1 MLIESVNMTFDT
13 TSSNTGHL
21 TAACIAI
28 QDKLQR
34 AVLWSGCRHHIGE
47 VLLSHVFTDLK
58 IEASKSPDVT
68 LFKRLRSNWDLMP
81 HDSSH
86 VLPFC
91 PADHSLQAQELL
103 TVMKGETIAIAAEE
117 VEFLRDDYK
126 EFTELTLLYLASE
139 KHAVTFKR
147 PGALHK
153 ARWMAKLIYTLKIA
167 LCQTQIGEL
176 PPDTI
181 TSRHQVQKVRA
192 FATFVA
198 HVYMIWWLTCKKTV
212 DSPWNDL
219 KLYKC
224 LLAYETVDKLISHSA
239 IRALNR
245 HLWYLTAEMVP
256 LALFST
262 RVPLNERRAV
272 ADALLKFRP
281 SSLSDLQAPLHRFG
295 NGWGK
300 PNFPSCINS

>member
-1 MLIESVNMTFDT
+1 MTFDT

-28 QDKLQR
+28 QEKLQR

-47 VLLSHVFTDLK
+47 VILSHVFTDLK

-68 LFKRLRSNWDLMP
+68 LFTRLRSNWELMS
-81 HDSSH
+81 HDYSH
-86 VLPFC
+86 ILPFC

-103 TVMKGETIAIAAEE
+103 AIMKEEAIAIAAAK
-117 VEFLRDDYK
+117 VAFLRDDYK
-126 EFTELTLLYLASE
+126 EFTELTLLYLSSE
-139 KHAVTFKR
+139 KHVVTFKR

-167 LCQTQIGEL
+167 LCETQIGEL
-176 PPDTI
+176 PPGTI

-198 HVYMIWWLTCKKTV
+198 HVYMQWWLTCKKTV

-219 KLYKC
+219 QLYQR
-224 LLAYETVDKLISHSA
+224 LLAYETVDKLISHAA

-245 HLWYLTAEMVP
+245 P
-256 LALFST
+256 LVFDCRDGPTCSIQYPCT
-262 RVPLNERRAV
+262 VE
-272 ADALLKFRP
+272 
-281 SSLSDLQAPLHRFG
+281 
-295 NGWGK
+295 
-300 PNFPSCINS
+300 